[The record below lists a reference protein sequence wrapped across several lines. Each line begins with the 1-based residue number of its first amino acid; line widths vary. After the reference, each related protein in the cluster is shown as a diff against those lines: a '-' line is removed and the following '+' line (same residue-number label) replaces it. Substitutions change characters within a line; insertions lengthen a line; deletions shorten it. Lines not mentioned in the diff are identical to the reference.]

1 MTDERIEIWNLFH
14 DGEITA
20 ISDEPSEALTLFVSV
35 PYLRR
40 RLRPLG
46 DSFVVSLSGVTLCEF
61 QYFGGEVCHLRQ
73 ALEVGAPE
81 ILSTES
87 EEMPITIA
95 TTLGNLR
102 LSFRAMRLALDTG
115 EAVAYESIARA
126 SDSYWAEWKARSTDA
141 QRR

>member
-14 DGEITA
+14 DGEVTA
-20 ISDEPSEALTLFVSV
+20 VSDEPSESLTLFISI

-61 QYFGGEVCHLRQ
+61 QCHDGEICQLGQ
-73 ALEVGAPE
+73 ALEVGGPE

-87 EEMPITIA
+87 EEMPIKIA
-95 TTLGNLR
+95 TTLGELR
-102 LSFRAMRLALDTG
+102 LSFRTMALALDTG
-115 EAVAYESIARA
+115 ESVTYESIAAA
-126 SDSYWAEWKARSTDA
+126 SDSYWADWEARSKA
-141 QRR
+141 AKP